1 MTNCIKC
8 SNGNINKASNFFCE
22 KCGYL
27 NIFQAINYFD
37 YLDLSINL
45 YVNLEDLEEKYLSL
59 MMLYHPDKF
68 INKDAQEQ
76 QNALLHSSFLND
88 AYNTLKN
95 PILILAHLYKYFIGV
110 DIIKAEMT
118 INNPLIS
125 IEFLELYEELEQIE
139 NKVDLNNFVENISKN
154 QNNLLDNLNKVD
166 FKNITKEDEEI
177 LIMGYIKLK
186 YISRVLEKT
195 LLKNC

>member
-45 YVNLEDLEEKYLSL
+45 YVNLEDLEEK
-59 MMLYHPDKF
+59 H
-68 INKDAQEQ
+68 
-76 QNALLHSSFLND
+76 NALLHSSFLND

-95 PILILAHLYKYFIGV
+95 PILILVHLYKYFLGE